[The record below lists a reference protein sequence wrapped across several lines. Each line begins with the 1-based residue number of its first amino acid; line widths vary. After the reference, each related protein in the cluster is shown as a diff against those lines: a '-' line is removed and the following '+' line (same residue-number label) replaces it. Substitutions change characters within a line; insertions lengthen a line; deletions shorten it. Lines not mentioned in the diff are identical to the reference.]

1 MAINDQ
7 APIKSILIKNGNDWD
22 QFPLSATVAA
32 ADVTVDSVYDER
44 DDLQLAYNS
53 DVYLDEYYDEA
64 GIVAIANT
72 KAELDALDQ
81 RITELSQGVEETIEQ
96 RIADGVRGLDLVPST
111 RTIAGLDLTQDR
123 TRTALKTALSLSK
136 SDVGLGNVTNAAQ
149 IPLSG
154 STAITGTVGYKTSA
168 TATTVADST
177 TAFRNIVVLASGTN
191 NEPSGSTYAI
201 GTIIMQKKT

>member
-32 ADVTVDSVYDER
+32 EDVTVDPIYDER

-53 DVYLDEYYDEA
+53 DVYLDERYEA

-72 KAELDALDQ
+72 KAELDELDQ
-81 RITELSQGVEETIEQ
+81 RITELSEGVEETVEQ

-123 TRTALKTALSLSK
+123 TRAALKTALSLGK
-136 SDVGLGNVTNAAQ
+136 SDVGLGNVTNDAQ

-154 STAITGTVGYKTSA
+154 STAITGAVGYKTSA

-177 TAFRNIVVLASGTN
+177 NAFRNIIVLASGAN
-191 NEPSGSTYAI
+191 DPSGSTYPI
-201 GTIIMQKKT
+201 GTIIMKRKT